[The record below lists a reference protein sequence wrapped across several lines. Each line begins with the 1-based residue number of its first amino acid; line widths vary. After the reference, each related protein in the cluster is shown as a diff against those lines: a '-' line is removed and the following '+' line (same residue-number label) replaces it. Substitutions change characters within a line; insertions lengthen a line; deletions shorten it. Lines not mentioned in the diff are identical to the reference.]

1 MRVIVGID
9 CGFLLGILYVLEIWL
24 VIFESLIYNY
34 GNVFVVI
41 KVLYGVIKIIIY
53 NKMWDGE
60 EI

>member
-1 MRVIVGID
+1 MGID